1 MLRRFRFGRLGSL
14 PIQPH
19 AALSRLFQLRNAPL
33 TSLRALPREPP
44 RACPSDAPPRHFTVV
59 AGRRNHGGGAM
70 KQRPKDWR
78 PQSTPFHA
86 RNRSPRRNDRTVPLG
101 PRGGNGGDGGDG
113 SAESAG
119 RMQRDVADLG
129 ADWRLGPGEA
139 VGRVMS
145 AQANF
150 VRVIVTRYG
159 VEGEREGI
167 EAGEERRHE
176 AQRSSKWGSRGG
188 QRETPRGTAEQQV
201 GEQRQQAEG
210 AEGREGKEGM
220 ERREGREEEREGVE
234 LLCVV
239 RALLK
244 KLRRRVL
251 VGDVVRLGGID
262 WAARQ
267 AVVQDVALPRASE
280 ILDPPVANADH
291 LLLLFSLAQ
300 PPPEPSNV
308 SRFLVAAEATG
319 VAVSL
324 VFNKA
329 DLVDEQCRRAAA
341 GGSVGLLDAVRE
353 WQKRA
358 AEWGYLMLTCSVER
372 RIGIRHLAGPGG
384 LLAGR
389 TTVIAGPSGVGK
401 SSLINA
407 VLGEAYNRDAYKG
420 EVCDADGLKEG
431 GEGEGGEAK
440 FEELRVGEIRSRL
453 AASPTPC
460 AFADCRHISEPGCAV
475 DSGWERYRHYVML
488 MDEIRAREAAE
499 IRAVGTKR
507 EGDVASSPQVSVS
520 CQVPTS
526 APVAASCSCRS
537 LAHPTVLWHHRMGHP
552 SLPRLRAMSSQRL
565 VLGLP
570 RVLPSLPPSL
580 APPCGPCVEGRL
592 RAAPHSSSL
601 RPATEPFETLH
612 LDVWGPAP
620 RLGPERERYFLVVV
634 DDFSRYTTVFPLA
647 KKSEV
652 TSTLIR
658 WLLTTEDTRGRR
670 VSCLH
675 SDRGG
680 EFRSGI
686 LAGFCREQGIR
697 QSWTLPESPQQNG
710 VAERRIG
717 LVMEIARTSLTHACA
732 PHFLWPYAVRYA
744 AHQLNL
750 WPRVSRPEVSPTSL
764 WTGSPGVASRFRVW
778 GCLALVRDTSADK
791 LSPRAVPC
799 VFLGFP
805 EDSSDFTFY
814 HPPSHR
820 FFDSRD
826 VRFEEST
833 PYYVTYP
840 SRGYSSSFGSLSGT
854 ASLPTV
860 LLAACRRC

>member
-341 GGSVGLLDAVRE
+341 GGSVGLLDVQMTLEGDSTSYLSLAIPPSSRPQTLLVTPPSSVPSLPASPPFYQAVRE

-507 EGDVASSPQVSVS
+507 EGDV
-520 CQVPTS
+520 
-526 APVAASCSCRS
+526 
-537 LAHPTVLWHHRMGHP
+537 
-552 SLPRLRAMSSQRL
+552 RL
-565 VLGLP
+565 
-570 RVLPSLPPSL
+570 
-580 APPCGPCVEGRL
+580 
-592 RAAPHSSSL
+592 
-601 RPATEPFETLH
+601 
-612 LDVWGPAP
+612 
-620 RLGPERERYFLVVV
+620 
-634 DDFSRYTTVFPLA
+634 
-647 KKSEV
+647 K
-652 TSTLIR
+652 
-658 WLLTTEDTRGRR
+658 
-670 VSCLH
+670 
-675 SDRGG
+675 
-680 EFRSGI
+680 
-686 LAGFCREQGIR
+686 
-697 QSWTLPESPQQNG
+697 
-710 VAERRIG
+710 
-717 LVMEIARTSLTHACA
+717 
-732 PHFLWPYAVRYA
+732 
-744 AHQLNL
+744 
-750 WPRVSRPEVSPTSL
+750 
-764 WTGSPGVASRFRVW
+764 
-778 GCLALVRDTSADK
+778 
-791 LSPRAVPC
+791 
-799 VFLGFP
+799 
-805 EDSSDFTFY
+805 
-814 HPPSHR
+814 
-820 FFDSRD
+820 
-826 VRFEEST
+826 
-833 PYYVTYP
+833 
-840 SRGYSSSFGSLSGT
+840 SRGYGVVVAEPRLEAKKHRRESRKKGKQLLLQQLAVEDEEDEEEERVGFAGGYEGSEG
-854 ASLPTV
+854 
-860 LLAACRRC
+860 RR

>member
-1 MLRRFRFGRLGSL
+1 MLRRFRFARLGSL

-19 AALSRLFQLRNAPL
+19 AALSRLFPLRNAPL
-33 TSLRALPREPP
+33 TFLHALPREPP
-44 RACPSDAPPRHFTVV
+44 RACPSDARPRHLTVV

-86 RNRSPRRNDRTVPLG
+86 RNRSPRRNDRAVPLG
-101 PRGGNGGDGGDG
+101 PRGGNEGDGGDG

-150 VRVIVTRYG
+150 VRVIVTRCG
-159 VEGEREGI
+159 VEDEREGS
-167 EAGEERRHE
+167 EERGEEPG
-176 AQRSSKWGSRGG
+176 RSNNGQSHQGG
-188 QRETPRGTAEQQV
+188 QREIPREAPRGTAEVAGMGIRTDHPTPLFSLLMHGTLPSVQV
-201 GEQRQQAEG
+201 GERRRQGAQRSSNWGGRQCNGHSNRPPTPPLCLSAYACVPPICAGGGGETPRGAAEQRRQGEG
-210 AEGREGKEGM
+210 AEGREGKDGT
-220 ERREGREEEREGVE
+220 ERRDGREEEKGGRQGREEEREGVE

-329 DLVDEQCRRAAA
+329 DLVDEE
-341 GGSVGLLDAVRE
+341 AVQE
-353 WQKRA
+353 WQQRA
-358 AEWGYLMLTCSVER
+358 AEWGYQMLTCSVER

-407 VLGEAYNRDAYKG
+407 VLGEAYNGDAHNK

-440 FEELRVGEIRSRL
+440 FEELRVGEVSKRSGRGRHTTRHVALVKIPDVTVEGDSAVTIPDVTIGGMSAMVHDVTIEGDTREAVGGVRVQEEDAVCDHSSSASNSRSSDRTNSNSSTSSDLSSSSSDLSSSSSSSSSGGLLADSPGFSQPSLANVTCSDLPMLFPEIRTRL
-453 AASPTPC
+453 ATSPTSC

-488 MDEIRAREAAE
+488 MDEIRVREAAE

-507 EGDVASSPQVSVS
+507 EGDVRLKSGGYGVV
-520 CQVPTS
+520 
-526 APVAASCSCRS
+526 VAE
-537 LAHPTVLWHHRMGHP
+537 
-552 SLPRLRAMSSQRL
+552 PRLEAKKHRRESRKKGKQL
-565 VLGLP
+565 LLQQ
-570 RVLPSLPPSL
+570 L
-580 APPCGPCVEGRL
+580 AVE
-592 RAAPHSSSL
+592 
-601 RPATEPFETLH
+601 EEE
-612 LDVWGPAP
+612 DEEEE
-620 RLGPERERYFLVVV
+620 RLGF
-634 DDFSRYTTVFPLA
+634 A
-647 KKSEV
+647 
-652 TSTLIR
+652 
-658 WLLTTEDTRGRR
+658 
-670 VSCLH
+670 
-675 SDRGG
+675 GG
-680 EFRSGI
+680 YEGS
-686 LAGFCREQGIR
+686 
-697 QSWTLPESPQQNG
+697 
-710 VAERRIG
+710 ERR
-717 LVMEIARTSLTHACA
+717 R
-732 PHFLWPYAVRYA
+732 
-744 AHQLNL
+744 
-750 WPRVSRPEVSPTSL
+750 
-764 WTGSPGVASRFRVW
+764 
-778 GCLALVRDTSADK
+778 
-791 LSPRAVPC
+791 
-799 VFLGFP
+799 
-805 EDSSDFTFY
+805 
-814 HPPSHR
+814 
-820 FFDSRD
+820 
-826 VRFEEST
+826 
-833 PYYVTYP
+833 
-840 SRGYSSSFGSLSGT
+840 
-854 ASLPTV
+854 
-860 LLAACRRC
+860 

>member
-44 RACPSDAPPRHFTVV
+44 RACPYDARPRHFTVV

-86 RNRSPRRNDRTVPLG
+86 RNRSPRRNDRAVPLG

-150 VRVIVTRYG
+150 VRVIVTRCG
-159 VEGEREGI
+159 VEGGGEVIEER
-167 EAGEERRHE
+167 GEESDRGSNGQSPQGGGG
-176 AQRSSKWGSRGG
+176 AASRGA
-188 QRETPRGTAEQQV
+188 AEQQG
-201 GEQRQQAEG
+201 GEQRRQGEG
-210 AEGREGKEGM
+210 T

-329 DLVDEQCRRAAA
+329 DLVDEEVR
-341 GGSVGLLDAVRE
+341 LDGCYFLSSSFASFLFSLNPKPPPFYPPSHQAVRE
-353 WQKRA
+353 WQQRAAEWTYQMLTCRAYMPCLHAVLTCRAYMPCLRPVVREWQQQAAEWGYRMPTCGSAGVAAAGFMEVREWQQRA
-358 AEWGYLMLTCSVER
+358 AEWGYQMLTCSVER

-389 TTVIAGPSGVGK
+389 TTVIAGPSGVGNLLSAHPSLSRILFSRPSFSFLLFPLSHPSRSPVLLPSLHPSPPLPLPPCLQTCPLK
-401 SSLINA
+401 FALFFNNTDSFPSSCLPHLLRIQWFPPSP
-407 VLGEAYNRDAYKG
+407 LPPFPFRPL
-420 EVCDADGLKEG
+420 CP
-431 GEGEGGEAK
+431 
-440 FEELRVGEIRSRL
+440 FELRLILPTTQIRSRL
-453 AASPTPC
+453 AASPTSC

-507 EGDVASSPQVSVS
+507 EGDVRLKSGGYGVV
-520 CQVPTS
+520 
-526 APVAASCSCRS
+526 VAE
-537 LAHPTVLWHHRMGHP
+537 
-552 SLPRLRAMSSQRL
+552 PRL
-565 VLGLP
+565 
-570 RVLPSLPPSL
+570 
-580 APPCGPCVEGRL
+580 E
-592 RAAPHSSSL
+592 
-601 RPATEPFETLH
+601 
-612 LDVWGPAP
+612 
-620 RLGPERERYFLVVV
+620 
-634 DDFSRYTTVFPLA
+634 A
-647 KKSEV
+647 KKHRRES
-652 TSTLIR
+652 R
-658 WLLTTEDTRGRR
+658 KKGKQLLLQQLAVEEEEDEEEEGVGFAGGYEGVVKRR
-670 VSCLH
+670 
-675 SDRGG
+675 
-680 EFRSGI
+680 
-686 LAGFCREQGIR
+686 
-697 QSWTLPESPQQNG
+697 
-710 VAERRIG
+710 
-717 LVMEIARTSLTHACA
+717 
-732 PHFLWPYAVRYA
+732 
-744 AHQLNL
+744 
-750 WPRVSRPEVSPTSL
+750 
-764 WTGSPGVASRFRVW
+764 
-778 GCLALVRDTSADK
+778 
-791 LSPRAVPC
+791 
-799 VFLGFP
+799 
-805 EDSSDFTFY
+805 
-814 HPPSHR
+814 
-820 FFDSRD
+820 
-826 VRFEEST
+826 
-833 PYYVTYP
+833 
-840 SRGYSSSFGSLSGT
+840 
-854 ASLPTV
+854 
-860 LLAACRRC
+860 